1 MSRSYNRFSESL
13 GNILQMEHVNLM
25 IPDQA
30 PAILFYVTGL
40 GFTRDPFLMTG
51 LDNMWINIGRS
62 QIHLPRRDPSPQILR
77 GRIGLVSPNLKATFQ
92 SLKMI
97 KEPLSKTKFSF
108 SRKREF
114 IDVSCPW
121 GNQIR
126 IHAPD
131 EAFGNVEIGLPYV
144 EFFVPKN
151 SAGKIV
157 NFYREILGAKA
168 SIGKRHGK
176 TCAMVTTGTSQYV
189 YFIETNEKQAKYD
202 GHHIAIYIA
211 DFAVPYQKLL
221 ERGLISRES
230 DQHEW
235 RFIDIVDLDNNK
247 PIFKIEHEVRS
258 ATHPLFG
265 RPLVNRNPHQ
275 SNRLYKRGQDNFQ
288 GQI

>member
-1 MSRSYNRFSESL
+1 
-13 GNILQMEHVNLM
+13 
-25 IPDQA
+25 
-30 PAILFYVTGL
+30 
-40 GFTRDPFLMTG
+40 MT
-51 LDNMWINIGRS
+51 
-62 QIHLPRRDPSPQILR
+62 
-77 GRIGLVSPNLKATFQ
+77 LV
-92 SLKMI
+92 
-97 KEPLSKTKFSF
+97 
-108 SRKREF
+108 
-114 IDVSCPW
+114 VH